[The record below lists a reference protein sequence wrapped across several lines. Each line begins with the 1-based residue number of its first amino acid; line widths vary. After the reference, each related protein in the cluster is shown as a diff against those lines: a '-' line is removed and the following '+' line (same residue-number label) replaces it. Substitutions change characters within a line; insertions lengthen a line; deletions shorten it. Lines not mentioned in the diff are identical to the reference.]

1 MMIKIGW
8 GQALTRRAFRY
19 PAIFLLTLWTLAMPG
34 TGLAGGADVPLSCM
48 RIVYGEAQTLPTGT
62 VLLPLEVRFDKAH
75 GENRL
80 GTLSS
85 VTAGVAALP
94 ARIPSEQPAGP
105 FVYRAIPLNRTGE
118 KWTILLSA
126 SSPRNFSIRVQ
137 ARYVAKGRTT
147 YLAAETNCFV
157 FGRNLGAKTV
167 PRPEVLP
174 PQWFAGLGLSIDPPF
189 FYWPQTEEPLRVTL
203 HLGDRALSG
212 TALTV
217 FDGSFPA
224 TRLLT
229 DQSGCVV
236 YAPPDD
242 PALNR
247 QGDKATKQIFLVAAW
262 DEGKESFVVTRT
274 LRLHRN
280 RHTHKQRDAGLAL
293 FGGTVFFTGGA
304 VVWARYRR
312 RRA

>member
-1 MMIKIGW
+1 
-8 GQALTRRAFRY
+8 
-19 PAIFLLTLWTLAMPG
+19 MPG
-34 TGLAGGADVPLSCM
+34 TGLAGDAGVPLSCI
-48 RIVYGEAQTLPTGT
+48 RIVYGDAQTSPTGT
-62 VLLPLEVRFDKAH
+62 VLLPLEVRLDNVH
-75 GENRL
+75 GENSL

-105 FVYRAIPLNRTGE
+105 FVYQAIPLNRTGE

-157 FGRNLGAKTV
+157 FGRNLGVKSEL
-167 PRPEVLP
+167 RPDALP

-203 HLGDRALSG
+203 HRGNRALPE

-217 FDGSFPA
+217 FDESFPA
-224 TRLLT
+224 TQLLT
-229 DQSGCVV
+229 DQTGSVV

-247 QGDKATKQIFLVAAW
+247 RGDKATKQIFLIAAYN
-262 DEGKESFVVTRT
+262 EGNESFVVTRT

-293 FGGTVFFTGGA
+293 FGGTVFCAGGA
-304 VVWARYRR
+304 VVWARHRR
-312 RRA
+312 RQA